1 MSLSNETSLSDHDV
15 FEINRLV
22 QEVLA
27 PIQEFIRQATAA
39 VIPPDT
45 FLLVPT
51 HVERLSNLI
60 SSFNSLSNLL
70 PTAYFEYAKWEMLE
84 CHDKLLEIEG
94 FGSASGQLPSLFGD
108 LDWEIG
114 PRGYPRLALP
124 RSIIETLI
132 AEGDFSNVEIASLLG
147 ESMFQSHLLHNCV
160 LTMHCKTPIRL
171 QSSNTQASASR
182 MGHSETSTERI
193 R

>member
-1 MSLSNETSLSDHDV
+1 MPLPSETILSDHDI
-15 FEINRLV
+15 FEINCLIR
-22 QEVLA
+22 EVLG

-60 SSFNSLSNLL
+60 SSFDSLSGLL
-70 PTAYFEYAKWEMLE
+70 PSAYFDYVKWEMLE

-94 FGSASGQLPSLFGD
+94 FGNTSGQLPSIFVD

-114 PRGYPRLALP
+114 PQGYPRLALP
-124 RSIIETLI
+124 RTIIETLI
-132 AEGDFSNVEIASLLG
+132 VEGDFSNVEIANLLG
-147 ESMFQSHLLHNCV
+147 ESMFGA
-160 LTMHCKTPIRL
+160 
-171 QSSNTQASASR
+171 QA
-182 MGHSETSTERI
+182 
-193 R
+193 